1 MIYFNEMLESDK
13 KWPSIVD
20 MIKAKGMLED
30 RDIMTTLSTKQHDP
44 KLGHDKIFGGAKT

>member
-30 RDIMTTLSTKQHDP
+30 MDIMTIMSTKQHGP
-44 KLGHDKIFGGAKT
+44 KLGSKPLFGGAKT